1 MKIQYIVERRYTG
14 EHWHERICL
23 TVGVPS
29 IVTGLVMTDEEARKI
44 AKEYSEHTGYR
55 YFVEYRVRRITEEI
69 I

>member
-14 EHWHERICL
+14 RDWHERIYL
-23 TVGVPS
+23 NVGVPS

-44 AKEYSEHTGYR
+44 AKEYSDSPHTI
-55 YFVEYRVRRITEEI
+55 VEYRVRRITEEI